1 MQPGDRARRQLATL
15 LVAAIAALVVRV
27 VAAQF
32 GAPAAVDQGL
42 YAVAIAC
49 LVGCVLVLFRESR
62 S

>member
-1 MQPGDRARRQLATL
+1 MQAGDRTRRQLATL
-15 LVAAIAALVVRV
+15 LVAAIIALIVRV
-27 VAAQF
+27 VAARF

-42 YAVAIAC
+42 YAVAIGC